1 MPFANH
7 VSLQGYLEIGEVRML
22 SLDGTTVPVLHGYLH
37 SGEFLATHRILITA
51 APANITLDMLRQYQ
65 NGTAGGGGI
74 ALEITE
80 EGVRIVPVDPH
91 RPLVAIEGRLLS
103 SPTLGCVVDVK
114 WITFLSL
121 VSADAPLAAEDRLL
135 RELINQWENL
145 SAGEKEQIHALL
157 LAKQKKLRR
166 RSG

>member
-7 VSLQGYLEIGEVRML
+7 VSLQGYLEISEVRML
-22 SLDGTTVPVLHGYLH
+22 SLDSTTVPVLHGYLH
-37 SGEFLATHRILITA
+37 SGEFLATHRLLITA
-51 APANITLDMLRQYQ
+51 APANITLDMLRQHQ
-65 NGTAGGGGI
+65 NGAAGGGI

-80 EGVRIVPVDPH
+80 GGARLVAVDPN
-91 RPLVAIEGRLLS
+91 RPLVAVEGRLLS

-121 VSADAPLAAEDRLL
+121 VSADAPLTAGDRLL
-135 RELINQWENL
+135 RDLVNQWENL

-157 LAKQKKLRR
+157 LAKQKKQRR
-166 RSG
+166 RSV